1 MNLPVGILA
10 LAASAAV
17 LFVGGALQGVAGF
30 GMGLIALPVLL
41 RVLPAETV
49 VPLMTALAWVMN
61 VQIFFK
67 LWRNA
72 DLRVIAVFLLGA
84 CVGTQLGVYIP
95 SLVPPRIFQ
104 IAVGL
109 LICLSGLAIWK
120 GWRVS
125 LRGLLPRFAVGAL
138 SGALGASISLSG
150 PPIAIFMT
158 AGGVPKNTFRSS
170 TALYF
175 LLLNTVTLFT
185 FGAHGALDARFVRL
199 LVWLLPSLVLGTACG
214 VCLGTRVPEEKFRA
228 VVIVLI
234 FVSGLSLLL

>member
-1 MNLPVGILA
+1 MSLPVGIAA
-10 LAASAAV
+10 LAAAAAV
-17 LFVGGALQGVAGF
+17 LFAGGALQGVAGF

-41 RVLPAETV
+41 RTLPRESV
-49 VPLMTALAWVMN
+49 VPLMTALAWAMN
-61 VQIFFK
+61 AQMFFR
-67 LWRNA
+67 LRRDA

-95 SLVPPRIFQ
+95 SLVPPRVFQ

-125 LRGLLPRFAVGAL
+125 LKSVFARFAVGGL

-158 AGGVPKNTFRSS
+158 AGGVPKNVFRSS

-185 FGAHGALDARFVRL
+185 FGAHGALDARFLRL
-199 LVWLLPSLVLGTACG
+199 LVWLLPPLVLGTACG
-214 VCLGTRVPEEKFRA
+214 VRLGSRVPEAKFRA
-228 VVIVLI
+228 VVIALI

>member
-1 MNLPVGILA
+1 MSLPVGIAA

-17 LFVGGALQGVAGF
+17 LFAGGALQGVAGF

-41 RVLPAETV
+41 RALPSETV
-49 VPLMTALAWVMN
+49 VPLMTALAWAMN
-61 VQIFFK
+61 VQIFVK
-67 LWRNA
+67 LWRDA

-95 SLVPPRIFQ
+95 ALVPPRIFQ
-104 IAVGL
+104 IAVGV

-125 LRGLLPRFAVGAL
+125 LKSVFARSAVGGL

-158 AGGVPKNTFRSS
+158 AGGVPKNVFRSS

-185 FGAHGALDARFVRL
+185 FGARGALDSRFLSL
-199 LVWLLPSLVLGTACG
+199 LTWLLPPLVLGTACG
-214 VCLGTRVPEEKFRA
+214 VRLGGRVPEAKFRA

>member
-1 MNLPVGILA
+1 MSLPVGIAA

-185 FGAHGALDARFVRL
+185 FGAHGTLDVRFVRL
-199 LVWLLPSLVLGTACG
+199 LLWLLPSLVLGTACG
-214 VCLGTRVPEEKFRA
+214 VRLGTRVPEEKFRA